1 MLTIKNNEEV
11 YSAPECMVISVKVQG
26 MLCTS
31 GPGSASNGFNSN
43 NDLGGLG
50 DDDDE

>member
-26 MLCTS
+26 IVCASL
-31 GPGSASNGFNSN
+31 GSA
-43 NDLGGLG
+43 DTDG
-50 DDDDE
+50 DQEMGDI

>member
-31 GPGSASNGFNSN
+31 PTPGSAG
-43 NDLGGLG
+43 G
-50 DDDDE
+50 DDEYNDMGDFS

>member
-26 MLCTS
+26 MLCQS
-31 GPGSASNGFNSN
+31 LVPGGA
-43 NDLGGLG
+43 GGDDTIV
-50 DDDDE
+50 DDDDDLS

>member
-26 MLCTS
+26 VVCASL
-31 GPGSASNGFNSN
+31 GSA
-43 NDLGGLG
+43 DTDG
-50 DDDDE
+50 DEEMEDI

>member
-26 MLCTS
+26 MLCQS
-31 GPGSASNGFNSN
+31 NQFGPTGGVSNPESYS
-43 NDLGGLG
+43 DE
-50 DDDDE
+50 DDME

>member
-26 MLCTS
+26 VLCLS
-31 GPGSASNGFNSN
+31 GEENSIEDAEER
-43 NDLGGLG
+43 DLGVY
-50 DDDDE
+50 

>member
-31 GPGSASNGFNSN
+31 PTPGSAG
-43 NDLGGLG
+43 G
-50 DDDDE
+50 DDEVNEYSTDF

>member
-26 MLCTS
+26 MLCQS
-31 GPGSASNGFNSN
+31 PVPGGAG
-43 NDLGGLG
+43 G
-50 DDDDE
+50 DDTIVDGGDMS